1 MMNNQLVANSH
12 PFTAQGVTDVTTEL
26 HGRSAFE
33 LLAAAAKVAA
43 NFKGFMAETFDLNT
57 KQVEFL
63 NGIDETTTSL
73 IASACS
79 FAIANSLPI
88 YLEKGVKAIIE
99 EEKPQLKI
107 IRAISNLTSNS
118 SSDGRCSAG
127 GYVTIQISYAAQ

>member
-1 MMNNQLVANSH
+1 MMNNQLVVDSH
-12 PFTAQGVTDVTTEL
+12 PFTVQGVMDLTTETQRL
-26 HGRSAFE
+26 PEFE
-33 LLAAAAKVAA
+33 LQATASKVAA
-43 NFKGFMAETFDLNT
+43 NFKGYMAETFNLSA
-57 KQVEFL
+57 KQLEFL
-63 NGIDETTTSL
+63 NRIDETTTSL
-73 IASACS
+73 ISNACS
-79 FAIANSLPI
+79 FAIANRLPI

>member
-1 MMNNQLVANSH
+1 MMNNQLVVNSH
-12 PFTAQGVTDVTTEL
+12 PFTAQGIADVMTEL
-26 HGRSAFE
+26 HGLPEFE
-33 LLAAAAKVAA
+33 LQAAAGTLLA
-43 NFKGFMAETFDLNT
+43 NFKGWMAQTFDLNA
-57 KQVEFL
+57 KQVDFL
-63 NGIDETTTSL
+63 NKIDETTTSL
-73 IASACS
+73 ISNACS
-79 FAIANSLPI
+79 FALANRLPI